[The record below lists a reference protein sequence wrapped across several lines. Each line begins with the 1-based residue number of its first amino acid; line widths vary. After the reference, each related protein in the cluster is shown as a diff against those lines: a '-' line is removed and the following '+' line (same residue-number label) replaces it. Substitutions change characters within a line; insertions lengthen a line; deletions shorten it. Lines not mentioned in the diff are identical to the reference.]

1 MVLFLFP
8 PGLRRVISG
17 LSLLDWYRLLSG
29 SSSTLEHQRLF
40 CRRAGVRR
48 LAGRASRRGARVL
61 ARLLRAALAAS
72 PSPTDFLARDD
83 APDDRLLRRDEL
95 DLSDR
100 SGRGAARECDLAA
113 ESRAGLG
120 DAFYSAGLSR
130 AGTRSRLVDA
140 RSLHRWRGVHRRHA
154 DAKRTTQHPESL
166 VGAVA
171 GDCLGHSL
179 RRGNPLPAPIAI
191 ARFSLADCAEPHG
204 HGRDDVAAAA
214 LAWFGSSQWQDVVVA
229 GGTGDAA
236 DGDAVLAVRSR
247 PANHARTYCL
257 ADHAARAA
265 AASGLDP
272 PRPQRLARLR
282 PTAVVDVGRRRTD
295 PSWARAPL
303 WSPRD
308 SSPEGRLNEQI
319 SLLLNRTSAGKT
331 A

>member
-17 LSLLDWYRLLSG
+17 LSLLDRHGLLSG
-29 SSSTLEHQRLF
+29 SGGTLEHKRLF

-140 RSLHRWRGVHRRHA
+140 RSLHRWRGVHRRYA

-171 GDCLGHSL
+171 GDCLRDSL
-179 RRGNPLPAPIAI
+179 RRSDPLPAPIAI
-191 ARFSLADCAEPHG
+191 ARFSLADCAKPHG

-214 LAWFGSSQWQDVVVA
+214 LAWLDSSQRQDVVVA
-229 GGTGDAA
+229 GGTGDAP

-247 PANHARTYCL
+247 PANHAWTHCF
-257 ADHAARAA
+257 ADYAARAA

-282 PTAVVDVGRRRTD
+282 PTTMVDLGRWRTD
-295 PSWARAPL
+295 SYRPSCSL
-303 WSPRD
+303 W
-308 SSPEGRLNEQI
+308 I
-319 SLLLNRTSAGKT
+319 SRN
-331 A
+331 